1 ATAPI
6 LARQLG
12 VEDRGHLAA
21 ATAPFLLVSGALT
34 LGVPESLTYA
44 VARGTAR
51 PRALLGRAL
60 VILLL
65 AGAIAAGI
73 LVLGAG
79 ALSAGSEPVRR
90 IIVLSAAATVP
101 ALFVGALRGAA
112 SGLHRWTRVTVER
125 SISAGVR
132 LVGIVGLAL
141 LGQLSVST
149 AAVVLVAAP
158 VLAGA
163 AYLGLGRLL

>member
-1 ATAPI
+1 MPSAAPLSGRTLTRNVWITATGYLLPMLAAFATAPI

-73 LVLGAG
+73 
-79 ALSAGSEPVRR
+79 
-90 IIVLSAAATVP
+90 
-101 ALFVGALRGAA
+101 
-112 SGLHRWTRVTVER
+112 
-125 SISAGVR
+125 
-132 LVGIVGLAL
+132 
-141 LGQLSVST
+141 
-149 AAVVLVAAP
+149 
-158 VLAGA
+158 
-163 AYLGLGRLL
+163 